1 MPDAVALPDESAVL
15 TPSSV
20 AQTRRRVH
28 RAGRSERSHAPVDTM
43 QQQGRVKLPG
53 GPSFRFSV
61 DAQAGTHIGSKT
73 RAEDLARTW
82 RDEIRGATFRRRRN
96 VVAVPAV
103 PALTPEPDVI
113 TLERFGGIYAERLGR
128 PVSRN
133 HQSCVRQLV
142 AFPLSG
148 RPFGQKAL
156 AAITDGDLEAFMA
169 HLHADGYTVSSRNKF
184 IQTIKAL
191 FRWATKKGYV
201 MRNPALDSDALKR
214 GKPAKR
220 TRRLEPRRRGQPAEA
235 REPAPTTADHR
246 GVGDRVSQGEL
257 LKLQWRDVS
266 LTRRLITIQTAK
278 AKTKTSRDIPISARL
293 AGVLEMGKTDP
304 MGKNFEAD
312 DYVFGDALGR
322 PITDIKKAW
331 ETCVLKAHGQTP
343 SWDRRNAL
351 SPASCQ

>member
-1 MPDAVALPDESAVL
+1 
-15 TPSSV
+15 
-20 AQTRRRVH
+20 
-28 RAGRSERSHAPVDTM
+28 
-43 QQQGRVKLPG
+43 
-53 GPSFRFSV
+53 
-61 DAQAGTHIGSKT
+61 
-73 RAEDLARTW
+73 
-82 RDEIRGATFRRRRN
+82 
-96 VVAVPAV
+96 
-103 PALTPEPDVI
+103 
-113 TLERFGGIYAERLGR
+113 
-128 PVSRN
+128 
-133 HQSCVRQLV
+133 V

-351 SPASCQ
+351 SPASCQAYRTTNLTFHDLRHEAGSRLLEFGWSLRQVKDMLGHANVSQTDTYLNATKVGLQEAMRRLDSSRCNPVARKEANRAGVALQRGRGKRGITPLQTVS